1 MANIVVTSTEDKIH
15 VNFGDYAELV
25 RGIKR
30 CFNKRQII
38 YSNLTTDNFVEVF
51 VYGGGEWQL
60 DINGE
65 KGLIVD
71 SVNGVE
77 PTDNAHLYELICNL

>member
-1 MANIVVTSTEDKIH
+1 MANIVVTSDSNKVH
-15 VNFGDYAELV
+15 VNFGVYASQVGGL
-25 RGIKR
+25 KR
-30 CFNKRQII
+30 CFNKQHIV
-38 YSNLTTDNFVEVF
+38 YSNLANDDFVEVY

-60 DINGE
+60 DINGV

-77 PTDNAHLYELICNL
+77 PTDNEHLYELICNL